1 MCVCGLASLW
11 SGICC
16 CALVLGQLYPVMNM
30 SDVTQGR
37 GTCEVSTHTQTHKY
51 TLMI

>member
-16 CALVLGQLYPVMNM
+16 SGLVLRRLHPVMNTY
-30 SDVTQGR
+30 DVTQGR
-37 GTCEVSTHTQTHKY
+37 GSREADTHTHSSG
-51 TLMI
+51 II